1 MIFIVFP
8 WFSWVSYGFP
18 MVFLWFLY
26 DFHGFP
32 MGFPWFSDGLTSPT
46 AYPPSGWKL
55 LHFALPIRCQ
65 AHRDHPDLEGA
76 VRCGFSFGIKNGRY
90 KIYKVL

>member
-1 MIFIVFP
+1 MIFLVFP
-8 WFSWVSYGFP
+8 WVS
-18 MVFLWFLY
+18 
-26 DFHGFP
+26 H
-32 MGFPWFSDGLTSPT
+32 GLTSPA

-65 AHRDHPDLEGA
+65 AHRDHPDLVV

-90 KIYKVL
+90 KIHRICKIYKIYKILYNIYRI